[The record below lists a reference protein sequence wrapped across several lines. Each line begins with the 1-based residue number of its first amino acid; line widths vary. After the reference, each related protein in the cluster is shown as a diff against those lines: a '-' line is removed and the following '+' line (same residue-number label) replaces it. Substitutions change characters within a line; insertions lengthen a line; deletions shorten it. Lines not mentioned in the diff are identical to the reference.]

1 MDLWRSVV
9 TTRRFEHS
17 VCQQI
22 FYSNITIT
30 IKDVQYSIIALQT
43 LLSIIS
49 SFRFLSSVDGST
61 SKDHLPIISK
71 YTKKKQNLF
80 LEIIEICLDSRIE
93 FKMSTNRKRSNHI
106 SSGVRSQNKI
116 SPRQLA
122 LPPPPLT
129 FNKHF
134 SALRPHPPFRLIF
147 VYCTMS
153 SSKQPFITF

>member
-1 MDLWRSVV
+1 M
-9 TTRRFEHS
+9 
-17 VCQQI
+17 
-22 FYSNITIT
+22 
-30 IKDVQYSIIALQT
+30 
-43 LLSIIS
+43 SIIS
-49 SFRFLSSVDGST
+49 SFRLLSSADGST
-61 SKDHLPIISK
+61 SKNLLPTISK
-71 YTKKKQNLF
+71 YISLQRKYNLF

-93 FKMSTNRKRSNHI
+93 VKMSTNRKKSNHI

-116 SPRQLA
+116 SPRQFA

-129 FNKHF
+129 FNKHL